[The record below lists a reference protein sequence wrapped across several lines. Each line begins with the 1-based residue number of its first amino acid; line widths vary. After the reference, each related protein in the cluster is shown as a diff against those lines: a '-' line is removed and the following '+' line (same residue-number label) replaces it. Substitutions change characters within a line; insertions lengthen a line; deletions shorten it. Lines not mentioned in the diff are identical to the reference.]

1 MHIICFLFVFFCLAW
16 LFWDSFMLLHIAR
29 AHSFSS
35 FWLEFHKSK
44 NQLGKDFLGFT
55 VWGVF
60 FLGNFCLIQ
69 GHKYFSPMA
78 SFRSVILSGF
88 TFRFMIHL
96 EIIFVCDV
104 QYWLKLTFFAG
115 RYPVVPKLF
124 IEKNVSSP
132 LNCLCTFVEN
142 QSTTYICEFIFGL
155 FILIH

>member
-1 MHIICFLFVFFCLAW
+1 MLFVCLS
-16 LFWDSFMLLHIAR
+16 SFAQHDYFEIHLCCCTQQELIPL
-29 AHSFSS
+29 AHSDQNFIK
-35 FWLEFHKSK
+35 EK

-55 VWGVF
+55 VLGVF

-69 GHKYFSPMA
+69 GHKYFSPMG

-88 TFRFMIHL
+88 TFRSMIHL

-104 QYWLKLTFFAG
+104 QYWLKLTFFAC

-124 IEKNVSSP
+124 IEKNVFSP

-142 QSTTYICEFIFGL
+142 QSTTYICEYIFGL